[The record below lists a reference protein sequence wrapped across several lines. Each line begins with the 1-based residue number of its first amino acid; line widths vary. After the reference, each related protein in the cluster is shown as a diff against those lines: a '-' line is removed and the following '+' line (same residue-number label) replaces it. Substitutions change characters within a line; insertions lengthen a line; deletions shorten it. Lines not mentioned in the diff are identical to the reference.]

1 MAGSSSTDPG
11 LLVLISLASG
21 PRHGHAMML
30 DIASFAG
37 VRLGPGTLYGAI
49 SRLEE
54 EGLVEALAPEGRRR
68 PYRLT
73 DAGAGELRRRRSRL
87 EPMLST
93 AQARVSGR

>member
-1 MAGSSSTDPG
+1 MAGSSATDPG

-73 DAGAGELRRRRSRL
+73 DAGAGELRRRMSRL

>member
-73 DAGAGELRRRRSRL
+73 DAGAGELRRRMSRL

>member
-1 MAGSSSTDPG
+1 MAASSSTDPG

-73 DAGAGELRRRRSRL
+73 DAGAGELRRRMSRL